1 MKEYFTLQFRR
12 ALRIIRDFGINP
24 WLGFVVGAFVFFYM
38 SLIIFQKISYP
49 QYFYSFLSLIF
60 IFPLGDKSRNEFLK
74 IIFTRKKYFYTRL
87 IENLISVTPFFFFLL
102 FKAQYT
108 TGFIAILLS
117 ALLSLFNMAGRA
129 SFVIPSPFSKRPFEF
144 TTGFRRTWW
153 LLFILLIITVISI
166 VNRNFNLGMFCL
178 ICEFLVFTT
187 YYPGQEPIFYVW
199 IYAATPEKFLKE
211 KIRTALKY
219 SFLTSL
225 FIAVPISYFFPA
237 HILLVALTMLIGL
250 LFVVLIVVGI
260 YSNYPVHLRPT
271 QIFLILLAIAFPP
284 FLLYVIPNLYLQS
297 VRRLNPY
304 LNAKG

>member
-12 ALRIIRDFGINP
+12 MIRSIRDFGINP
-24 WLGFVVGAFVFFYM
+24 WLGLVVGAFVFFYM

-49 QYFYSFLSLIF
+49 QYFYSFLSLLF
-60 IFPLGDKSRNEFLK
+60 MFQLGDRSRNEFMK
-74 IIFTRKKYFYTRL
+74 IIFTRKKYVCTRL
-87 IENLISVTPFFFFLL
+87 IENLIFAFPFCIFLL
-102 FKAQYT
+102 FKSQFT
-108 TGFIAILLS
+108 LIFITILLS
-117 ALLSLFNMAGRA
+117 ALLSLYNKAGRT

-153 LLFILLIITVISI
+153 LLIILLIITIISI

-199 IYAATPEKFLKE
+199 IYATTPEKFLKE

-225 FIAVPISYFFPA
+225 FIAVPLAYFFPT
-237 HILLVALTMLIGL
+237 HILLVALSILIGL
-250 LFVVLIVVGI
+250 LFMVLIVVGI

-271 QIFLILLAIAFPP
+271 QIFLIMLAIAFPP
-284 FLLYVIPNLYLQS
+284 FLLYVIPNLYSQS